1 MPYRMRV
8 RKFLNRPGYHA
19 GAYVLAEVED
29 SSNHKKDRDGRWPW
43 VDITLVLSD
52 CGRVVNYDFNLETA
66 GARRNSLHKIDLLV
80 ETLRRFRDAM
90 HQEADLAAQRQRSGS
105 RQSR

>member
-8 RKFLNRPGYHA
+8 RRFLNRPGYHA

-29 SSNHKKDRDGRWPW
+29 STNVKKDRNGRWPW

-52 CGRVVNYDFNLETA
+52 CDRVVSYDFNLETA
-66 GARRNSLHKIDLLV
+66 SGRSNSLHKIDLLV
-80 ETLRRFRDAM
+80 ETLSRFRDAM
-90 HQEADLAAQRQRSGS
+90 HQEAELAAQRQKSGS